1 MLLIMTGENKLCVC
15 LVIHYKLQKS
25 NALQE
30 EQKLVKYYNLNRFEQ
45 VLQSGMIGI
54 IILLAIAFVVFGLL
68 YIKIDALIGKKIEKN
83 QIKGNNLA

>member
-1 MLLIMTGENKLCVC
+1 
-15 LVIHYKLQKS
+15 
-25 NALQE
+25 
-30 EQKLVKYYNLNRFEQ
+30 
-45 VLQSGMIGI
+45 MIGI